1 MKSKEEIKENLKSSL
16 SYLAK
21 ALMKFVL
28 KVIILVFIGAALS
41 FIVHYI
47 KDYPLATV
55 MRVVGVIIAF
65 LGVGSMSG
73 ASGLRN
79 DYNYNMAKMRDSKL
93 LNLEHTTMFSDSMS
107 FTLWMGTSGVL
118 LILLASFF

>member
-1 MKSKEEIKENLKSSL
+1 MKSKEEIKESLKSNTQ
-16 SYLAK
+16 YLAK
-21 ALMKFVL
+21 ALMKFIL
-28 KVIILVFIGAALS
+28 KVVVLVFIGAALS
-41 FIVHYI
+41 FIIHYI

-55 MRVVGVIIAF
+55 MRVIGVIIAL
-65 LGVGSMSG
+65 LGAGSLSG

-93 LNLEHTTMFSDSMS
+93 LNLEHTTMMSGSMS

-118 LILLASFF
+118 LILLASLL